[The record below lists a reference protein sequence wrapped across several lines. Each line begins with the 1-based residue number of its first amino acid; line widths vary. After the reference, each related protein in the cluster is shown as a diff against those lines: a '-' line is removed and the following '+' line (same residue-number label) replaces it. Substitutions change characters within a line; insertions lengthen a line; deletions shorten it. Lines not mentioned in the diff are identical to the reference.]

1 MLARPKEEEKNWFQ
15 PFVHVLNFDLRK
27 HVSIGGRV
35 LMTPS
40 KSHAWSLL
48 SSHQNTM
55 SSFDPMQLP
64 SLFGSG
70 NEATFNLV

>member
-1 MLARPKEEEKNWFQ
+1 MLARPKEEKNWFQ

-40 KSHAWSLL
+40 KSHGHYYL
-48 SSHQNTM
+48 
-55 SSFDPMQLP
+55 
-64 SLFGSG
+64 
-70 NEATFNLV
+70 ATKTP